1 MRIGELAQRAGV
13 SAQTVRYYERIGI
26 LPGPDR
32 TASGYRRY
40 AEEDA
45 DRLAFITRAKLLGLT
60 LEEIGDI
67 LSASGPDSVNCE
79 HVLALLETKRAQIAA
94 WIEEA
99 EGLRYALTATIAASR
114 SRMHAEASGRARQGA
129 RGQCHCTVIE
139 RGLHER
145 ALRLQPP
152 IGAEATPA

>member
-26 LPGPDR
+26 LPGPER

-99 EGLRYALTATIAASR
+99 EALRDALAATIVASR
-114 SRMHAEASGRARQGA
+114 MQEEASGRARQGA
-129 RGQCHCTVIE
+129 RGQYQCPVIE

-152 IGAEATPA
+152 IGTEATPA

>member
-32 TASGYRRY
+32 TSSGYRRY

-45 DRLAFITRAKLLGLT
+45 ARLAFITRAKLLGMT

-67 LSASGPDSVNCE
+67 LRASGP
-79 HVLALLETKRAQIAA
+79 R
-94 WIEEA
+94 
-99 EGLRYALTATIAASR
+99 LRQL
-114 SRMHAEASGRARQGA
+114 RARAGA
-129 RGQCHCTVIE
+129 AGDKAGADR
-139 RGLHER
+139 
-145 ALRLQPP
+145 RLDCG
-152 IGAEATPA
+152 GAGAAGCAGGHH